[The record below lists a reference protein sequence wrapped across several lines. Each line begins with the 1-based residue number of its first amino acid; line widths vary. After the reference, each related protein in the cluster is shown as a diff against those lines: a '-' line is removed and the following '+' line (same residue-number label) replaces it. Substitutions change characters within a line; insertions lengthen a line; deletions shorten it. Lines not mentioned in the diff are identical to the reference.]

1 MQDSVN
7 SNFVDPIDDFDEFLR
22 SQRGLADNTRV
33 SYHNDLKE
41 AAIYFQQHGIKDWQS
56 VDRFAVLQLLAHWQ
70 NKGRARQ
77 TISRLVSALRQFYL
91 YLRRQQLVDCDP
103 LELVTLPKGKRK
115 LPTVLTEEEVQALL
129 DVPDTSK
136 KLGIRDRAMWE
147 VMYATGVRV
156 SELINLTMGEL
167 HLEVGLIQPRGKGDK
182 ERIIPI
188 GEVASDWLQKYLNQ
202 VRPKLL
208 KKQRSQFV
216 FLNAHGRQ
224 LSRQGVWKN
233 LKSDVLAAGIDKD
246 VTPHTLRHSFATHLL
261 DHGADLRVVQE
272 LLGHADITTTQ
283 IYTHVSS
290 KRLSA
295 VYNRYHPRA

>member
-1 MQDSVN
+1 MTDKLNTVWLA
-7 SNFVDPIDDFDEFLR
+7 PINDFEEFLR
-22 SQRGLADNTRV
+22 SERGLADNTRS
-33 SYHNDLKE
+33 SYRSDLIE
-41 AAIYFQQHGIKDWQS
+41 AATYFQQHGLSNWQS
-56 VDRFAVLQLLAHWQ
+56 VDRFSVLQLLAHLQ
-70 NKGRARQ
+70 NAGRARQ
-77 TISRLVSALRQFYL
+77 TISRLVSAMRQFYSFL
-91 YLRRQQLVDCDP
+91 GRRHMIDQDP
-103 LELVTLPKGKRK
+103 LELVTLPKEHRK
-115 LPTVLTEEEVQALL
+115 LPTVLTEHEVSALL
-129 DVPDTSK
+129 DVPDVSQ

-156 SELINLTMGEL
+156 SELVNLTMSEL

-188 GEVASDWLQKYLNQ
+188 GEVAIKWVQRYLKQ
-202 VRPKLL
+202 VRPQLL
-208 KKQRSQFV
+208 KQQHSKFV

-233 LKSDVLAAGIDKD
+233 LKADVRAAGIGKD
-246 VTPHTLRHSFATHLL
+246 VTPHTLRHTFATHLL
-261 DHGADLRVVQE
+261 EHGADLRVVQE

-283 IYTHVSS
+283 IYTHVSR

>member
-1 MQDSVN
+1 MHN
-7 SNFVDPIDDFDEFLR
+7 PIKKNLLGPVDDFDEFLR
-22 SQRGLADNTRV
+22 SQRGLADNTRI
-33 SYHNDLKE
+33 SYHSDLIE
-41 AAIYFQQHGIKDWQS
+41 AAAYFQQHALNDWQS
-56 VDRFAVLQLLAHWQ
+56 VDRFAVLQLLVHLQ
-70 NKGRARQ
+70 NEGRARQ
-77 TISRLVSALRQFYL
+77 SISRLVSTLRQFYL
-91 YLRRQQLVDCDP
+91 YLRRQHIVNSDP
-103 LELVTLPKGKRK
+103 LELVTLPKGQRK
-115 LPTVLTEEEVQALL
+115 LPTVLTENEVQALL
-129 DVPDTSK
+129 EVPDTTK
-136 KLGIRDRAMWE
+136 KLGIRDRTMWE

-156 SELINLTMGEL
+156 SELINLTLSEL

-188 GEVASDWLQKYLNQ
+188 GEVAIDWLQKYLRQ

-208 KKQRSQFV
+208 KKQCSQFV

-233 LKSDVLAAGIDKD
+233 LKADVLAAGIDKD

-261 DHGADLRVVQE
+261 ENGADLRVVQE

-283 IYTHVSS
+283 IYTHVSR